1 MPCDFK
7 TRCRPF
13 VDQHRVG
20 SPFLFDRV
28 KKLPIFFAAGLLGL
42 VFWELRHRNP
52 VVNFRPLGERNF
64 AGCCIVIF
72 CAYLA
77 LYAASTSIAKA
88 RP

>member
-1 MPCDFK
+1 LHKIPMPALATITSKPVYSC
-7 TRCRPF
+7 
-13 VDQHRVG
+13 
-20 SPFLFDRV
+20 
-28 KKLPIFFAAGLLGL
+28 FAAGLLGL
-42 VFWELRHRNP
+42 VFWELRHRHP